1 MLAVNLTTYN
11 LSGVYLI
18 QILRNHQ
25 KTGTA
30 AVGEDITGSKSAS
43 PFDIVI
49 AKTMKSMVLLTV
61 PSVATML
68 MFAVTALTQ
77 CNNQPLPPYDP
88 TAVPWS
94 FLAIMYVQLVMGILF
109 TRVAWISKAA
119 LDAAIIVK
127 VLSTPSTGS
136 TTSSET
142 TEQKRTVRA
151 ASRAELKERAQRMSQ
166 SPKARFSEGT
176 PSAQNSHPDIEMQE
190 AIVAVVVLDSAVE
203 CLPKTDIIV

>member
-1 MLAVNLTTYN
+1 
-11 LSGVYLI
+11 
-18 QILRNHQ
+18 
-25 KTGTA
+25 
-30 AVGEDITGSKSAS
+30 
-43 PFDIVI
+43 
-49 AKTMKSMVLLTV
+49 
-61 PSVATML
+61 
-68 MFAVTALTQ
+68 
-77 CNNQPLPPYDP
+77 
-88 TAVPWS
+88 
-94 FLAIMYVQLVMGILF
+94 
-109 TRVAWISKAA
+109 VAWISKAA